1 MPKGSSPTVFVSSTC
16 YDLSQTRRDLSDFI
30 SSLGLN
36 PILSEYNSFPVN
48 PDYDTVK
55 NCIETVRNNTD
66 IMVLIV
72 GGRYGSQGDSERSVT
87 NLEYLAALA
96 KGLPIYVF
104 VKSSILSI
112 IPVWKNNKNGN
123 YLDIVDTPKL
133 FEFVDSLKSESE
145 RWIFSFESA
154 QDITATLRKQF
165 SYLFMNCLELRGKI
179 RDVPFG
185 REFQGLSPRALELL
199 IQKPIAWEY
208 GLFIQVLKDN
218 IDALQDLRYDLE
230 YGINLSPVIK
240 INDLA
245 QLFSWISEQS
255 HVILNT
261 ISSLTQLLN
270 SGLTVAVGPPGEPG
284 DPKHIVYVARRISDS
299 YKRLIDWRLEHRR
312 IVADDDFVKLIDL
325 CSNMATNSIGEIQ
338 VFVDSAYAEIN
349 RAIIEHAIDSSPVK
363 IALSLT
369 LTVPDLKAY
378 YTEVERLKKKYKF

>member
-145 RWIFSFESA
+145 RWI
-154 QDITATLRKQF
+154 
-165 SYLFMNCLELRGKI
+165 
-179 RDVPFG
+179 
-185 REFQGLSPRALELL
+185 
-199 IQKPIAWEY
+199 
-208 GLFIQVLKDN
+208 
-218 IDALQDLRYDLE
+218 
-230 YGINLSPVIK
+230 
-240 INDLA
+240 
-245 QLFSWISEQS
+245 
-255 HVILNT
+255 
-261 ISSLTQLLN
+261 
-270 SGLTVAVGPPGEPG
+270 
-284 DPKHIVYVARRISDS
+284 
-299 YKRLIDWRLEHRR
+299 
-312 IVADDDFVKLIDL
+312 
-325 CSNMATNSIGEIQ
+325 
-338 VFVDSAYAEIN
+338 
-349 RAIIEHAIDSSPVK
+349 
-363 IALSLT
+363 
-369 LTVPDLKAY
+369 
-378 YTEVERLKKKYKF
+378 